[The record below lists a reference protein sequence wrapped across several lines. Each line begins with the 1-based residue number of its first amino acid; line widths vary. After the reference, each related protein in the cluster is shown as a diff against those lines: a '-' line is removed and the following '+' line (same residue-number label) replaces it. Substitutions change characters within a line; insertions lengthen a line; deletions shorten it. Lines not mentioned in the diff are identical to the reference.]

1 MIFQNFHICQMF
13 QLVIEQPSMLLVKMK
28 PVDKTNKLG
37 KFRKEREVILKIR
50 INKSV
55 NNFILTLF

>member
-1 MIFQNFHICQMF
+1 MF